1 MQSNVSIKTSY
12 ETVHHMVVS
21 HTPPPQKS
29 WRCDTRSEPEAH
41 YAHPHFHVSGQIPF
55 SLSFSFS
62 CLLLSAVTWST
73 QETMTASELVPYDND
88 NHNNLIQ
95 ATTTTTTLLPSNIA
109 NFVTAVAVAAKLSLR
124 CSSLFIEALFEAA
137 KYSTVFSFGLSRQ
150 ALINAIATAKKL
162 HALTF
167 TDAEKY

>member
-1 MQSNVSIKTSY
+1 
-12 ETVHHMVVS
+12 
-21 HTPPPQKS
+21 
-29 WRCDTRSEPEAH
+29 
-41 YAHPHFHVSGQIPF
+41 
-55 SLSFSFS
+55 
-62 CLLLSAVTWST
+62 
-73 QETMTASELVPYDND
+73 MTASELVPYDND